1 MLHDM
6 PEEQQRWFAVKIFE
20 RDEQLIEKL
29 NISKDKLAHI
39 EQDIKACEKEMDDD
53 SQSIITSARYTYI
66 ASIID
71 GCVKKSNRG
80 MSTSDKIDRVLTN
93 RTSACDFRGHHDA
106 GLLHCDFHR
115 RHGADRLD
123 QRRVCRRVDSSGGAE
138 LL

>member
-53 SQSIITSARYTYI
+53 SRVHHHLLRATPTSLA
-66 ASIID
+66 IID
-71 GCVKKSNRG
+71 GCVKKSKPRHEHQRQ
-80 MSTSDKIDRVLTN
+80 DRP
-93 RTSACDFRGHHDA
+93 RA
-106 GLLHCDFHR
+106 
-115 RHGADRLD
+115 
-123 QRRVCRRVDSSGGAE
+123 
-138 LL
+138 